1 MKIRE
6 NHPILDRIKVIA
18 ILLLLAWILGRLVEL
33 GERNEYQSTLESF
46 LQKAMEPVGTTM
58 YIWGG
63 GWDESDSTSGIGS
76 MRIGVSPMWKAF
88 ADAQDSTYDFTE
100 YRYEREKGLD
110 CSGYVGWVVY
120 NVFEDVDGQNGYVAK
135 STEMAKEYADR
146 GWGRLL
152 ENPKEYLPGDIVSM
166 EGHVWI
172 CLGTCADGS
181 VLLVHS
187 SPPGVSVCGTEA
199 RNVGADAQ
207 EESIAVQLA
216 TEFMTNYFSGW
227 QERYPNR
234 VVGNHYL
241 ENTTVMRWN
250 RETMRD
256 AADIQNRS
264 GEEIIKFLMNQMFE

>member
-18 ILLLLAWILGRLVEL
+18 ILLFLAWILGRLVEL
-33 GERNEYQSTLESF
+33 GEGNKYQSTLEDF

-63 GWDESDSTSGIGS
+63 GWDEADSTSGIGS
-76 MRIGVSPMWKAF
+76 TRIGVSPMWKDF
-88 ADAQDSTYDFTE
+88 ADTQDSTYDFTE

-135 STEMAKEYADR
+135 STVMAKEYAER

-172 CLGTCADGS
+172 CLGTCTDGS